1 MFGKRQG
8 TPITEQQ
15 ARTLSTYTSNGWSE
29 LLWTTNNDTSYP
41 KLIPGGYSTFEGI
54 NSGVKISVGQAKQK
68 QTYTSLTDWD
78 MESDWYIKEGVS
90 YPELIKRSS
99 DIDWGIPGTHSMTY
113 RYVIP
118 HVDGTA
124 QWLGVKWMHQKMFY
138 QYPIPPASS
147 PIGAQVTYE
156 VGNLEQRIFVDRENK
171 EVDLV
176 FIFSGVSDFKG
187 AAGYAYYTDELVR
200 TVEVHPERAATV
212 NFYFTEPK
220 YLPST
225 NYKLSVST
233 PEGVV
238 DVTAV
243 AESNYSPIRFV
254 ADTGEIWGIPLVD
267 IHDEKAT
274 PVRVATDDGFKAF
287 KQYEEFSEIE
297 MLEGDEWKWE

>member
-15 ARTLSTYTSNGWSE
+15 AKTLSTYTSNGWSE
-29 LLWTTNNDTSYP
+29 SLWTTNNDTSYP
-41 KLIPGGYSTFEGI
+41 KLIPLSYSIFEGNI
-54 NSGVKISVGQAKQK
+54 LGTKISIEQAKQK
-68 QTYTSLTDWD
+68 QTYISLTGWD
-78 MESDWYIKEGVS
+78 MESVWYIKEGVS
-90 YPELIKRSS
+90 YPELIKRSG
-99 DIDWGIPGTHSMTY
+99 DINWGEPGTHFMTY

-124 QWLGVKWMHQKMFY
+124 QWGGAKWMHQKMFY
-138 QYPIPPASS
+138 QYPIPPAFS
-147 PIGAQVTYE
+147 PIGTQVTYE

-200 TVEVHPERAATV
+200 TVETHPERAAVV

-238 DVTAV
+238 DVAAV
-243 AESNYSPIRFV
+243 AESNLSPIRFV

-287 KQYEEFSEIE
+287 KQYEEFGEIE

>member
-15 ARTLSTYTSNGWSE
+15 A
-29 LLWTTNNDTSYP
+29 
-41 KLIPGGYSTFEGI
+41 
-54 NSGVKISVGQAKQK
+54 KQR
-68 QTYTSLTDWD
+68 QTYENLTGWD
-78 MESDWYIKEGVS
+78 MESDWYIKEGIS

-99 DIDWGIPGTHSMTY
+99 DINWGTPGTHYMTY

-124 QWLGVKWMHQKMFY
+124 QWGGVKWMHQKMFY
-138 QYPIPPASS
+138 QYPNPPAVS
-147 PIGAQVTYE
+147 PIGTQVTYE

-176 FIFSGVSDFKG
+176 FIFSGIKDFKG
-187 AAGYAYYTDELVR
+187 AAGYAYYTDEMVR
-200 TVEVHPERAATV
+200 TVEVHPERAAVV

-220 YLPST
+220 YLPTT

-238 DVTAV
+238 DALVV
-243 AESNYSPIRFV
+243 AESNVSPIRFV
-254 ADTGEIWGIPLVD
+254 ADTGEIWAIPLVD
-267 IHDEKAT
+267 TDDEKAT
-274 PVRVATDDGFKAF
+274 PIHVSTDDGIKAF
-287 KQYEEFSEIE
+287 KQYEPFGEIT
-297 MLEGDEWKWE
+297 MLEGDEWRWE